1 MSATSKRGQSTKIED
16 RISKLGVVPYFP
28 SVTDEAYKIIKE
40 AIISLKLK
48 PGERLGISML
58 AKQLRIS
65 TTPVRAALAR
75 LEQEGLI
82 EIIRFK
88 GAFVAQID
96 DDDVEEIFELRK
108 LLEGA
113 AVKMAATSFSSDDL
127 QKGGALLE
135 RMRKAYNTGDMVY
148 YAKASR
154 DFHDLFTEKFGNQRM
169 ITVLKTF
176 DDQLERV
183 RLTAIRTVA
192 NIPLF
197 IEDYTKIYEALKVKN
212 AREAQRAVIA
222 HLQRAKDAYSKSK
235 GHRRS

>member
-1 MSATSKRGQSTKIED
+1 MSATSKSGQSTKIED
-16 RISKLGVVPYFP
+16 RISKLGMVPYFP

-113 AVKMAATSFSSDDL
+113 AVKMAATSFSPDDL
-127 QKGGALLE
+127 QKGGP
-135 RMRKAYNTGDMVY
+135 
-148 YAKASR
+148 
-154 DFHDLFTEKFGNQRM
+154 F
-169 ITVLKTF
+169 
-176 DDQLERV
+176 
-183 RLTAIRTVA
+183 
-192 NIPLF
+192 
-197 IEDYTKIYEALKVKN
+197 
-212 AREAQRAVIA
+212 
-222 HLQRAKDAYSKSK
+222 
-235 GHRRS
+235 